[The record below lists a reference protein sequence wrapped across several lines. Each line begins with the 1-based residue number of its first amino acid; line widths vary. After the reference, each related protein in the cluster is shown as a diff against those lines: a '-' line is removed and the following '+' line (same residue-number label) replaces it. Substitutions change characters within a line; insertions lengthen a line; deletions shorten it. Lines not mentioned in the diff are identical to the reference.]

1 MGTQGSAD
9 ADVPFSQQEYE
20 RRREETKALMR
31 ERGIDVLYVT
41 SPPNLYYLAN
51 YESIWYHGRTP
62 TGLALP
68 QKGPATLF
76 DVTDH
81 QVQVAATTTLIDEAI
96 YFDFIGSPIRGGGQG
111 ESFFVMPEVD
121 AVVLPAV
128 DAVATGL
135 RKLGVRGKRVGL
147 EYWSWAPSG
156 PTLSALA
163 SRLGEEGAEV
173 VDGSF
178 LVDRIRFVKSPQE
191 VAYVRRAAEI
201 ADTAMEGIRASIDVG
216 VTELE
221 VAAEVYR
228 LLLEQ
233 GGEEPA
239 IRVMV
244 HSGPRSS
251 HYHSASTTRRI
262 GPEEMVWIDFCGVY
276 KRYHADLSRTFSVGD
291 LPRAREVVA
300 QAAPSVTRLLESI
313 TVGMPLAEAQRIA
326 DEYIDQQGLRKHV
339 WWIGGYSLGADL
351 PPDWVG
357 HVFLGKEE
365 TFEEVVFEPGVV
377 TNYENL
383 FDFPEEGWGGG
394 FIDTIL
400 MTDTG
405 LEVLSKLPREHTVI

>member
-1 MGTQGSAD
+1 MD

-20 RRREETKALMR
+20 LRREHTKRLMR

-41 SPPNLYYLAN
+41 SPANLYYLAN
-51 YESIWYHGRTP
+51 HELIWYDGRTP
-62 TGLALP
+62 TGLVLS
-68 QKGPATLF
+68 QEGPAVLL
-76 DVTDH
+76 DGTDH
-81 QVQVAATTTLIDEAI
+81 QAQGAATTTLIDEAI
-96 YFDFIGSPIRGGGQG
+96 YFEIGSPLRDGGQG
-111 ESFFVMPEVD
+111 PSSFAMPEVD
-121 AVVLPAV
+121 T
-128 DAVATGL
+128 VATAL
-135 RKLGVRGKRVGL
+135 KKLGVRGRRVGL
-147 EYWSWAPSG
+147 EYWSRAPSG
-156 PTLSALA
+156 PTLAALA
-163 SRLGEEGAEV
+163 SRLREEGADV

-178 LVDRIRFVKSPQE
+178 LVDRVRFVKSPQE
-191 VAYVRRAAEI
+191 VDYVRRAAEI
-201 ADTAMEGIRASIDVG
+201 ADTAMDGVRSSIDVG

-221 VAAEVYR
+221 VAAEIYR

-239 IRVMV
+239 IRVLV

-251 HYHSASTTRRI
+251 HYHGPSTTRRI
-262 GPEEMVWIDFCGVY
+262 GPEEMVWVDFCGVY

-291 LPRAREVVA
+291 FPRAREVLA
-300 QAAPSVTRLLESI
+300 QAAPSVTRLLEAV
-313 TVGMPLAEAQRIA
+313 TVGMPLSEAQRIA
-326 DEYIDQQGLRKHV
+326 DEYIDQQGLRTDV

-357 HVFLGKEE
+357 HIYLGGE
-365 TFEEVVFEPGVV
+365 TFEEAMFEPGVL

-405 LEVLSKLPREHTVI
+405 LEVLSKLPREHSVI